1 VGDDVFQLD
10 ELVDPYQVVP
20 SNDLEENL
28 NFHVTESTFV
38 DIDIKELNDV
48 LRTSRHTQVD
58 EDDDSDKINIEDCDG
73 YDNDEIKEEN
83 NFD

>member
-1 VGDDVFQLD
+1 
-10 ELVDPYQVVP
+10 LVIHSENQIKRSYRVVP

-28 NFHVTESTFV
+28 NFHVTKSTFV

-73 YDNDEIKEEN
+73 YDNDEIKE
-83 NFD
+83 

>member
-58 EDDDSDKINIEDCDG
+58 KDDDSDKINIEDCDG
-73 YDNDEIKEEN
+73 YYNDEIKEEN